1 MPRQYSHD
9 FVFERDFPENV
20 KTIFF
25 NGKTYSKEK
34 FNSEKAKY
42 LKRNHPN
49 NSKLSIKDFFE
60 ILIIIGLIL
69 IIFLFLKK

>member
-9 FVFERDFPENV
+9 FIFERDFPENV

-42 LKRNHPN
+42 LKRK
-49 NSKLSIKDFFE
+49 SSE
-60 ILIIIGLIL
+60 Q
-69 IIFLFLKK
+69 LKVVY

>member
-1 MPRQYSHD
+1 MPLQYSHN
-9 FVFERDFPENV
+9 FIFEIDFPENV

-42 LKRNHPN
+42 LKRKS
-49 NSKLSIKDFFE
+49 SKQ
-60 ILIIIGLIL
+60 
-69 IIFLFLKK
+69 LKVVY

>member
-1 MPRQYSHD
+1 MPRQHGHN
-9 FVFERDFPENV
+9 FIFEIDFPENV

-42 LKRNHPN
+42 LKRK
-49 NSKLSIKDFFE
+49 SAQQ
-60 ILIIIGLIL
+60 
-69 IIFLFLKK
+69 LKVV

>member
-1 MPRQYSHD
+1 MTPKYNQN
-9 FVFERDFPENV
+9 FIFEIDFPENV

-42 LKRNHPN
+42 LKR
-49 NSKLSIKDFFE
+49 KAAKQ
-60 ILIIIGLIL
+60 
-69 IIFLFLKK
+69 LKVVN